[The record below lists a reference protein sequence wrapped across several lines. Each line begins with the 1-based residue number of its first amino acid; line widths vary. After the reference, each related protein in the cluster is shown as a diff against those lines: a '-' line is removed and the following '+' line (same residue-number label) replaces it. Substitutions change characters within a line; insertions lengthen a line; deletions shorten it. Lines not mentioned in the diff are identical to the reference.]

1 MSMRAV
7 KEKKGIGLISFLHA
21 VLSIFHHIS
30 DILCA
35 GTNLGSVAMWK
46 YEESKLGEDEYMKDP
61 EKDWKLQNPTVISG
75 TVKQV
80 S

>member
-1 MSMRAV
+1 MTIEIDKM
-7 KEKKGIGLISFLHA
+7 LD
-21 VLSIFHHIS
+21 HITHTYYSKYFSLTS

-46 YEESKLGEDEYMKDP
+46 YEEGKPGEDEYMRDP

>member
-1 MSMRAV
+1 MTQ
-7 KEKKGIGLISFLHA
+7 SFCSLNSFFPHF
-21 VLSIFHHIS
+21 V

-46 YEESKLGEDEYMKDP
+46 YEESKLGEEEYITDP

-75 TVKQV
+75 TVK
-80 S
+80 